1 MKTLRIP
8 AGNFSRNRNAGNGE
22 IVLLAVFGRLMVSP
36 SEPKKPKSRRHKST
50 GFWLWPARRDSNPR
64 PSESESAAISSFA
77 TGGYSIICLF
87 KATVILPRLPEKSNR
102 SHQKIRKGRTP
113 PMKETARRQ
122 NPAAGPSHHCRTNT
136 DLGCP
141 QRGHCQVSGSFS
153 KGSSPS

>member
-1 MKTLRIP
+1 MRTAGVRSVDDKDIRLKRGHKTKRASQSEARFLH
-8 AGNFSRNRNAGNGE
+8 AG
-22 IVLLAVFGRLMVSP
+22 LAC
-36 SEPKKPKSRRHKST
+36 
-50 GFWLWPARRDSNPR
+50 WPARRDSNPR

-77 TGGYSIICLF
+77 TGGYQMICLF

-102 SHQKIRKGRTP
+102 SHQKIRKGHTP

-122 NPAAGPSHHCRTNT
+122 NPASGPCHHCRTNT

>member
-1 MKTLRIP
+1 MGRFNILTCILTCISVRRWPNLAYFK
-8 AGNFSRNRNAGNGE
+8 AE
-22 IVLLAVFGRLMVSP
+22 ITKRKPRSKGCKPYNYVVF
-36 SEPKKPKSRRHKST
+36 
-50 GFWLWPARRDSNPR
+50 LWPARRDSNPR

>member
-1 MKTLRIP
+1 MGRFNILTCILTCIP
-8 AGNFSRNRNAGNGE
+8 IRRWPNLVHFKPE
-22 IVLLAVFGRLMVSP
+22 ITKRKPRSKGCKPYNCVVF
-36 SEPKKPKSRRHKST
+36 
-50 GFWLWPARRDSNPR
+50 LWPARRDSNPR

>member
-1 MKTLRIP
+1 MYKVLCASNRLFNTKTAKKKPHRKTQ
-8 AGNFSRNRNAGNGE
+8 NRLNH
-22 IVLLAVFGRLMVSP
+22 AVF
-36 SEPKKPKSRRHKST
+36 H
-50 GFWLWPARRDSNPR
+50 WPARRDSNPR